1 MRDHVPSVANA
12 FALSRTFHV
21 DDMLPLARSR
31 FRWQWERLRIVNRF
45 AQSWK
50 YFARWNVSRVEVRLS
65 LVRIQRIGRRLREA
79 QLLAP

>member
-31 FRWQWERLRIVNRF
+31 CCVGNGSGWGFVNRF

-65 LVRIQRIGRRLREA
+65 LVPYPAYWQAIA
-79 QLLAP
+79 